1 MTIAAYRLSENCACT
16 RTNRVKL
23 FAVCGRTTA
32 TTRQSGS
39 REFFCSLRVKVG
51 SDWMRF
57 QRPVESGP
65 AGDATNKYNERRDVS
80 IFIVSLNLS
89 PIFPPLFFIFVYNDE
104 LLSLY
109 FRFISIFISFF
120 LLFSIFFLFIS
131 FQQIRRSYHEF
142 LLTRPSSKS
151 RHRSFSIM
159 ELAYLN
165 EVPERDINP
174 ESGKL
179 CWPLTNNR

>member
-1 MTIAAYRLSENCACT
+1 
-16 RTNRVKL
+16 
-23 FAVCGRTTA
+23 
-32 TTRQSGS
+32 
-39 REFFCSLRVKVG
+39 
-51 SDWMRF
+51 MRF

-120 LLFSIFFLFIS
+120 LLFSIFFFFIYFIS
-131 FQQIRRSYHEF
+131 TDQKKLPRI
-142 LLTRPSSKS
+142 L
-151 RHRSFSIM
+151 
-159 ELAYLN
+159 
-165 EVPERDINP
+165 INQA
-174 ESGKL
+174 KL
-179 CWPLTNNR
+179 